1 MTSNIRVFVG
11 SDVWQFKAGAELAL
25 AESIFQHTSEKV
37 DLYFMRAGAV
47 DDELTSPG
55 FAISPDGEGET
66 WKVGRPIDEAWPKRG
81 WGTPFACFRA
91 CIAELCAF
99 EGKAIY
105 LDVDMLVLSD
115 IAELWRLPQKAPYLC
130 NGKGRTEVAL
140 IDCQG
145 FARDDWPRI
154 KEMKP
159 QGATMGYYR
168 LLMER
173 MGLLDESLP
182 WAWNSCDQITPG
194 MKLLHFTSVP
204 HQPYK
209 PYPKV
214 EYRKHPDERAVRIWN
229 DYFAAARLNPTLK
242 QSGS

>member
-1 MTSNIRVFVG
+1 MSDRIRVFVG
-11 SDVWQFKAGAELAL
+11 SDVWQMRAGAETAL
-25 AESIFQHTSEKV
+25 AESIYQHSSCPIDV
-37 DLYFMRAGAV
+37 YFMRAGAP
-47 DDELTSPG
+47 DDPDTAEG
-55 FAISPDGEGET
+55 FAISPEGEGDT

-91 CIAELCAF
+91 CIAELCGF

-105 LDVDMLVLSD
+105 LDVDMLVLAD
-115 IAELWRLPQKAPYLC
+115 LKELWDLPQKAPYLC
-130 NGKGRTEVAL
+130 NGSGRTEVAL
-140 IDCQG
+140 IDCKG
-145 FARDDWPRI
+145 FAREDWPRI

-159 QGATMGYYR
+159 QGGTMGFYR

-182 WAWNSCDQITPG
+182 WAWNSCDKCTPG

-204 HQPYK
+204 HQPYR

-214 EYRKHPDERAVRIWN
+214 EYRKHPDERAARMWK
-229 DYFAAARLNPTLK
+229 DYHEAGKAHQK
-242 QSGS
+242 QKG